1 MTTLSTKQDFK
12 YPRRR
17 LVRWLM
23 SRSARL
29 ALSGLTSFNIEG
41 KENLPEKGPLI
52 VVANHFHFVDVVTI
66 VASMPWPL
74 DFLGGFNFVDAPPL
88 VSWLPRMWGY
98 YPVRRGQASMLAMRA
113 AKAVLAQKGVLM
125 VFPEGGSWA
134 KVLVY
139 ARPGVPYLAAQTGAR
154 ILPIGICGNTTIFPA
169 LKKRRRTT
177 VTVRIGQSIGP
188 YQVSGR
194 GRKRRQQLDAIGH
207 DIMRRIAA
215 LIPPH
220 KRGVYAD
227 DPALRAEAEQVSA
240 FPWEEVSEVEAGRHY
255 PGRDKGALD

>member
-1 MTTLSTKQDFK
+1 M
-12 YPRRR
+12 
-17 LVRWLM
+17 M
-23 SRSARL
+23 SRAART
-29 ALSGLTSFNIEG
+29 ALSALSAFHIEG
-41 KENLPEKGPLI
+41 QENLPQEGPLI

-88 VSWLPRMWGY
+88 VSWLPRLWGY

-139 ARPGVPYLAAQTGAR
+139 ARPGVPYLATQTGAQV
-154 ILPIGICGNTTIFPA
+154 LPVGIHGNTSIFPA
-169 LKKRRRTT
+169 LRQRRRAA
-177 VTVRIGQSIGP
+177 VTVRIGRPIGP
-188 YQVSGR
+188 YRVSGR
-194 GRKRRQQLDAIGH
+194 GKERRRQLDEIGH
-207 DIMRRIAA
+207 DIMRHIAA

-227 DPALRAEAEQVSA
+227 DPALRAEAEKVAA
-240 FPWEEVSEVEAGRHY
+240 FPWEDVSEVIAGKRY
-255 PGRDKGALD
+255 PNRTES